1 MNPNS
6 VPIYYFT
13 DRQITSIQS
22 SMQPWLMKSLP
33 LHHKLWA
40 LDQISSDRRIV
51 GMAAEMGTN
60 GDLFVSTLLMKSSI
74 IMR

>member
-1 MNPNS
+1 
-6 VPIYYFT
+6 
-13 DRQITSIQS
+13 
-22 SMQPWLMKSLP
+22 MQPWLMKSLP